1 MPTTR
6 VEAQQKQ
13 PDTFLPLQQTLSHS
27 VDTLTAITVELQSRG
42 SQKNLESSSSCFD
55 VPFVFFNPLIS
66 SSAHGEPKTTWGL
79 RTEGEVDSRGG
90 KNKERGNNRR
100 G

>member
-6 VEAQQKQ
+6 DKAQQRQ

-27 VDTLTAITVELQSRG
+27 VDTLTTITKELLLSG

-55 VPFVFFNPLIS
+55 VPFVYFSPLIS
-66 SSAHGEPKTTWGL
+66 SSARGEPKTTWGL
-79 RTEGEVDSRGG
+79 RTEG
-90 KNKERGNNRR
+90 
-100 G
+100 